1 MRHFCRKDAR
11 QLRLQPTTLLPPR
24 LLSPPALKK
33 CHSSHHSLHPVV
45 FALVLVLA
53 SVVRT
58 ALKRVIMEAKVKK
71 AIKDIEAP
79 NAAAALKA
87 TPSRQC
93 TRHHTD

>member
-1 MRHFCRKDAR
+1 
-11 QLRLQPTTLLPPR
+11 
-24 LLSPPALKK
+24 
-33 CHSSHHSLHPVV
+33 
-45 FALVLVLA
+45 
-53 SVVRT
+53 
-58 ALKRVIMEAKVKK
+58 MEAKVKK